1 MCRSV
6 RRPKGSRSAVV
17 GHGGLIISTEFVP
30 PHERP
35 EEAAV
40 QRRPGAIG
48 IDPSALATLHTIFA
62 RHPEIRRVLLFG
74 SRASG
79 AWHEHSDADLA
90 VDGEIDFAGLLRLH
104 KEIAAL
110 GLPWE
115 ADLIRFRAKHPPAFM
130 AELRRHSQVIYAVAE
145 AAHNRDVAGESEDC
159 G

>member
-1 MCRSV
+1 MCRSM
-6 RRPKGSRSAVV
+6 RGLKGSRSAVV
-17 GHGGLIISTEFVP
+17 GHGGLIISTESVP

-40 QRRPGAIG
+40 QRRPGTIG

-90 VDGEIDFAGLLRLH
+90 VDGEIDIAGLLRLH

-130 AELRRHSQVIYAVAE
+130 AELRRHSHVIYAVAE
-145 AAHNRDVAGESEDC
+145 TEQNRDDSGDTQGC